1 MRFGRKGSRA
11 PDSNLTEMADLSP
24 ASPARGDAI
33 DQLAHEIMR
42 RHVGR
47 GRRGLT
53 VAGVSD
59 GVGVSSI
66 ALGLAQALARV
77 GVNTLLI
84 DGDLGSSSLKP
95 QLGPTWTGA
104 GLAELLRGEVDIED
118 VLDVSQGPNLSIL
131 HAGVAGA
138 DGEARIFTQRFD
150 EVLEWGL
157 RRFQITIVDS
167 PAASRSTAAFHIAR
181 TTGYSVLVARRHISF
196 AQDLALFAD
205 QMRQVGAEVV
215 GSVLSG

>member
-1 MRFGRKGSRA
+1 M
-11 PDSNLTEMADLSP
+11 PNLPVA
-24 ASPARGDAI
+24 ASHARIDAI
-33 DQLAHEIMR
+33 DQLSHEILR

-66 ALGLAQALARV
+66 ALGLSQALARV

-84 DGDLGSSSLKP
+84 DADLVSSSLQS
-95 QLGPTWTGA
+95 QLAPAWA
-104 GLAELLRGEVDIED
+104 ESGLAEVLRGEADIED
-118 VLDVSQGPNLSIL
+118 VLDLGRGPNLAIL
-131 HAGVAGA
+131 HAGACGD
-138 DGEARIFTQRFD
+138 DGEARLFTQRFD

-167 PAASRSTAAFHIAR
+167 PAASRSTAAFHIGRA
-181 TTGYSVLVARRHISF
+181 TGYSLLVARRHISF
-196 AQDLALFAD
+196 AQDLSLFAD
-205 QMRQVGAEVV
+205 QMRQAGAEVV